1 MYKKELQTEEWPLT
15 KLGDRNRSR
24 KECFPLK
31 KWKFKEVVGTNKYL
45 HRVGVLQKKSSFSR
59 KKLHLSNPIRSAQ
72 QSKKIPNEECQAFLV
87 VLAAVK
93 QKCLDLPSIYNKIQ
107 VLGLKPGKTPVGL
120 GLRCQALQLVRFQ
133 NYLKRNRDTN
143 TRFFGV
149 TTRFKE
155 DKGKFSAQLFCCKT
169 IRR

>member
-1 MYKKELQTEEWPLT
+1 MYNKELQTEEWPLT

-31 KWKFKEVVGTNKYL
+31 KWKFKEVGTNKYL
-45 HRVGVLQKKSSFSR
+45 HRIGVLQKKSSFSR
-59 KKLHLSNPIRSAQ
+59 KNSICQIPFGVLNNQKV
-72 QSKKIPNEECQAFLV
+72 PNEECQAFLV